1 MCVCSVAKSHP
12 TLCGPMVEW
21 NPNIVLRFKLD
32 TFTCQMLWAT
42 SESLEKE
49 GNSDRC
55 YNVEGSWGHYAKLNE
70 SVTKGQILYDSTYL
84 GNRKQSDSYR
94 QNTGRQG
101 WQGGCGELA
110 FMGTESQF
118 CRWRKSCEDRRH
130 GWLHNGV
137 NVLNAT
143 ELDT

>member
-1 MCVCSVAKSHP
+1 MCVCSVDKSRP

-21 NPNIVLRFKLD
+21 NPNIALRFKLD

-70 SVTKGQILYDSTYL
+70 SVTKGQILYDSTHMR
-84 GNRKQSDSYR
+84 NRKQSDSYR

-101 WQGGCGELA
+101 WQGRVWGVSIYGDRVSVL
-110 FMGTESQF
+110 QV
-118 CRWRKSCEDRRH
+118 KSCADRRYR
-130 GWLHNGV
+130 WLHNGV
-137 NVLNAT
+137 NVLDAT